1 MLEQP
6 AGVLGVALLTAV
18 ALFTVAG
25 ALLWDGEPFR
35 TNASAILQPPSAQFP
50 LGTDQLGR
58 DVLARMLSAGLVSIP
73 MGIAAIGVGAV
84 IGSAIGLVSGFVGG
98 RLDSLTMRVVDVML
112 SFPPLLVALVVVSIL
127 GPSFATSILAVS
139 LAAVAS
145 YARVVRSTALSLRGA
160 PFIDAAVVSSTS
172 TPRLITRHVTRNVM
186 DVVVPLLVIGMGNG
200 MIVLAAL
207 SFLGIGVQPP
217 QADWGVMLT
226 DGVRSIYTAPLVAL
240 APALIL
246 YITVAGIN
254 LTGEAL
260 GVKLGAGGRTRAE
273 RT

>member
-1 MLEQP
+1 M
-6 AGVLGVALLTAV
+6 ALLTAV

-35 TNASAILQPPSAQFP
+35 TNAAAILQPPSAQFP

-98 RLDSLTMRVVDVML
+98 RLDCLTMRVVDVD
-112 SFPPLLVALVVVSIL
+112 ALVPAAARRAGRRFHPRSQL
-127 GPSFATSILAVS
+127 PRPRSSPFPWRRSRAMPALCAPPPSRS
-139 LAAVAS
+139 AS
-145 YARVVRSTALSLRGA
+145 A
-160 PFIDAAVVSSTS
+160 PFIDAAVVSSTQ

-246 YITVAGIN
+246 YLTVAGIN

-260 GVKLGAGGRTRAE
+260 GVKLGAGGRTRVE